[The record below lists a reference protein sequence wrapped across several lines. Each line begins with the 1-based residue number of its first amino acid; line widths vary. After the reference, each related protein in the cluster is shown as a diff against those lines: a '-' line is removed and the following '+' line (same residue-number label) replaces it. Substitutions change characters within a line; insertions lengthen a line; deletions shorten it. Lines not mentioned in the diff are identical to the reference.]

1 MYSICICLC
10 CFNWTYESRCF
21 DFVKFQSFSRGFPRP
36 GQKQQRNGWR
46 SPNSLIGVDSQ
57 GWCDFD
63 WSWNN
68 LFEFKLMNFHTELWV
83 FEGDRA
89 DGLRTCLCVWGIM
102 WFPAPRTLRSERRS
116 GLSWLHGD
124 ILLWLHRSQCHG
136 WHFGIYMHFVP
147 LEVQYIAF
155 CAPEVPGSRTS
166 KNMMNK
172 DYELFGCFAPFRS
185 PILVSMAAI
194 AEVERLCAEA
204 PCMVVSADGSVFW
217 KCVHPN
223 AESLNDGICF
233 PHFMIQVVEST
244 ICTAFW
250 QRQCC
255 KWFKRP
261 SDIVQGLPAYTWWR
275 TRWESCD
282 MIIYQNKSQM
292 QAFWVILSTEM
303 WDKWIKHSHLKYLR
317 LRCIVLIIFW
327 RHSIWGLWPWLWAHL
342 LWDGDLPFKRLADWR
357 YGRSCYIQHDP
368 N

>member
-1 MYSICICLC
+1 
-10 CFNWTYESRCF
+10 
-21 DFVKFQSFSRGFPRP
+21 
-36 GQKQQRNGWR
+36 
-46 SPNSLIGVDSQ
+46 
-57 GWCDFD
+57 
-63 WSWNN
+63 
-68 LFEFKLMNFHTELWV
+68 
-83 FEGDRA
+83 
-89 DGLRTCLCVWGIM
+89 
-102 WFPAPRTLRSERRS
+102 
-116 GLSWLHGD
+116 
-124 ILLWLHRSQCHG
+124 
-136 WHFGIYMHFVP
+136 
-147 LEVQYIAF
+147 
-155 CAPEVPGSRTS
+155 
-166 KNMMNK
+166 MMNK

-223 AESLNDGICF
+223 AESLNDGSF

-261 SDIVQGLPAYTWWR
+261 SDIVQRLPAYTWWR

-303 WDKWIKHSHLKYLR
+303 WDKWIKLTQSSQISQTQMHCFDHFLETQHLRTLTMTMSTPIMRWWLALQKAGR
-317 LRCIVLIIFW
+317 LKIRKVLLHPTWSKLGGWISPCWWFAVLNEDSLGW
-327 RHSIWGLWPWLWAHL
+327 
-342 LWDGDLPFKRLADWR
+342 
-357 YGRSCYIQHDP
+357 
-368 N
+368 